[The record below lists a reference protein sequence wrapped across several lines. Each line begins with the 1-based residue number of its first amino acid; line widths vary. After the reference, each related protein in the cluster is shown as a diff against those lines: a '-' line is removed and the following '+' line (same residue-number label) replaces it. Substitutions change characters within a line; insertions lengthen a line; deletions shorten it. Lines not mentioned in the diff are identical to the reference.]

1 MMRIAQLVASL
12 VVGGTIAYPDAGVAQ
27 QVFVGEE
34 SAGGHLGALSYPSG
48 AMPSPVQT
56 STWTRKGKFWLHANF
71 GVGYGEMRA
80 DDPSLG
86 DMKISGVA
94 GVGGVA
100 LGAFVSDNVV
110 LFGDIIANV
119 LSGPTLKVG
128 TVEFATTDNF
138 TATAAGIGAGI
149 GYVGPDALMIQ
160 ASVAVSYLTFEARTP
175 DGNIE
180 AETNPGFGA
189 RIALG
194 KDWLV
199 SRKVA
204 LGVAGHGYWGVMKD
218 KGENAPT
225 WNAFGVGVTFSFAW
239 VPKGYRSEGV

>member
-1 MMRIAQLVASL
+1 MRIAQLVASL
-12 VVGGTIAYPDAGVAQ
+12 VVGGTMAYPDGGVAQ

-34 SAGGHLGALSYPSG
+34 SAWGRLGALSYPLGS
-48 AMPSPVQT
+48 MPSPVQA

-71 GVGYGEMRA
+71 GVGYGEMWA
-80 DDPSLG
+80 EDPSVG
-86 DMKISGVA
+86 DVKISGAA

-110 LFGDIIANV
+110 LFGDIVANAM
-119 LSGPTLKVG
+119 SGPTLRIG
-128 TVEFATTDNF
+128 SVEFETTDDF
-138 TATAAGIGAGI
+138 TATAGGIGAGI
-149 GYVGPDALMIQ
+149 GYVGPDALVMQ

-175 DGNIE
+175 EGTFE
-180 AETNPGFGA
+180 AETDPGFGA
-189 RIALG
+189 RVAVG

-218 KGENAPT
+218 KGVNAPT

-239 VPKGYRSEGV
+239 VPKGFRSEAM